1 MISFTLK
8 NDELFDKNLH
18 IPTDVDIEDT
28 ELDEVILRPREVLSA
43 TSFIG
48 NTKCN
53 LSDAIED
60 IWKSKKT
67 EDVVIGARIKGGY
80 KDYVISMLDKHIKKK
95 VMYLE
100 MFW

>member
-1 MISFTLK
+1 MIPFILK

-18 IPTDVDIEDT
+18 IPTNVDIEDT
-28 ELDEVILRPREVLSA
+28 ELDEVILRPKEVLSA

-67 EDVVIGARIKGGY
+67 EDVVIGARIKG
-80 KDYVISMLDKHIKKK
+80 
-95 VMYLE
+95 
-100 MFW
+100 